1 MISKRLRSDR
11 GPSTRLGITWQALN
25 NLVNEKS
32 AISPKMSIRLSKA
45 FGSSP
50 KLWLGLQMDYDLAK
64 VEKDADTINVKRI
77 TRRAATG
84 G

>member
-1 MISKRLRSDR
+1 
-11 GPSTRLGITWQALN
+11 
-25 NLVNEKS
+25 
-32 AISPKMSIRLSKA
+32 MSIRLSKA

-77 TRRAATG
+77 TWRAAAG

>member
-1 MISKRLRSDR
+1 LTVTEAAQRH
-11 GPSTRLGITWQALN
+11 GVTR
-25 NLVNEKS
+25 
-32 AISPKMSIRLSKA
+32 
-45 FGSSP
+45 
-50 KLWLGLQMDYDLAK
+50 LGLQMDYDRAK

>member
-1 MISKRLRSDR
+1 
-11 GPSTRLGITWQALN
+11 
-25 NLVNEKS
+25 
-32 AISPKMSIRLSKA
+32 MSIRLSKA